1 MGLASHAHPLV
12 LADDARIATGFV
24 GTPLIRDELIGT
36 GHLDILYR
44 LSIPTECPS

>member
-12 LADDARIATGFV
+12 LADDARTATGFV
-24 GTPLIRDELIGT
+24 GTLLIRDELIDT

>member
-12 LADDARIATGFV
+12 LADDARTATGFV

-44 LSIPTECPS
+44 LSIPTECPL